1 MLAAV
6 LDFILKATRPL
17 FFAAFFGGAL
27 LYFMPRETVVAF
39 GFSSTLSARWAGVV
53 IQVIAGAALAW
64 PLVERLWT
72 SGYKRQL
79 ENRERERL
87 RGKVRLLSTD
97 AREVLSF
104 VIHPAEDTIWLPM
117 RNDGALELER
127 AGLLR
132 RWETSQ
138 DVAKLKLTTLG
149 EKLKRDQAWAIA
161 ELPCSAELYGAMSA
175 LSAKCLSRFVRRI

>member
-1 MLAAV
+1 
-6 LDFILKATRPL
+6 
-17 FFAAFFGGAL
+17 
-27 LYFMPRETVVAF
+27 MPPETVAAF

-72 SGYKRQL
+72 SGYKSQL
-79 ENRERERL
+79 ERREREGL
-87 RGKVRLLSTD
+87 RRKVRSLSTEAKD
-97 AREVLSF
+97 VLTF
-104 VIHPAEDTIWLPM
+104 VIHAAEDTIWLPM

-132 RWETSQ
+132 RWETSN

-149 EKLKRDQAWAIA
+149 EKLKRDHAWAIA

-175 LSAKCLSRFVRRI
+175 LSDKCLTRFLRRV